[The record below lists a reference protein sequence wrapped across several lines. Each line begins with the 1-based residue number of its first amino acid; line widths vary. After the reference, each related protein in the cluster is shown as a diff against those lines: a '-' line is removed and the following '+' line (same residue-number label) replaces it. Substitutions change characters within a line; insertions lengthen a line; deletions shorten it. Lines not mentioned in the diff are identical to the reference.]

1 MSATVGYLLADTD
14 HVIEIPA
21 LSNGLTD
28 EVVAG
33 ATVTVTVL
41 DSDGAEVSGQSW
53 PTAMAEDDPG
63 QYYATLSAA
72 MDVTVGATYKAKVI
86 ADAGTGLKRTWYLPL
101 LCVEGGFPR

>member
-1 MSATVGYLLADTD
+1 MSVTVGHLLADTD

-28 EVVAG
+28 AVITG

-53 PTAMAEDDPG
+53 PTAMSEDDPG
-63 QYYATLSAA
+63 QYYATLSAD
-72 MDVTVGATYKAKVI
+72 MSVTVGATYTAKII
-86 ADAGTGLKRTWYLPL
+86 ADAGTGLKRTWYLPM